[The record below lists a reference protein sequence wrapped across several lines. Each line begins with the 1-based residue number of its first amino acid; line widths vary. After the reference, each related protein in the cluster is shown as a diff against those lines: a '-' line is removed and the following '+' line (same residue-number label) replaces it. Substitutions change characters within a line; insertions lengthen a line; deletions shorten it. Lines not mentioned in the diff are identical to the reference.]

1 MIKGS
6 QEKKSKCVENRHN
19 KFEIARKIKKK
30 WKNGK
35 KDDEKRQ
42 KWYFIT
48 KIVLT

>member
-30 WKNGK
+30 NSDIMTTPTSWL
-35 KDDEKRQ
+35 
-42 KWYFIT
+42 
-48 KIVLT
+48 V